1 MNDERQSGRGLRE
14 NAVNLVTDAVVRAR
28 LVTSAPARGV
38 LKWLQRSSGVDWA
51 AEGLLDG
58 VEGQA
63 RSERAQLLEQ
73 LACGGIAV
81 SELRQAV
88 AEDRLA
94 ILPVERL
101 LSGDELYT
109 FPELAEAAGMDI
121 EALRGDLMSLG
132 LPAPPVASKAF
143 DEHDLGAA
151 RAAAAFREAGLDER
165 GLRSVGRVVS
175 QGLRSIATASRELI
189 GEAALE
195 PGVGEQQLAVRYAQ
209 LAETLT
215 PHLET
220 VVTHALRLHL
230 RDGNSREVIRDTDR
244 DSGMLPDTVRMS
256 LAFADLA
263 DFTALSRS
271 EPPRRVAEVA
281 DRFAALASKAA
292 RPHAQLI
299 KLLGDGALLAAE
311 EPGAAVDA
319 SLKLAHTAA
328 QDPAG
333 LPPVRIGIATGPVIR
348 HRGDVYGTPANLAAR
363 LSQLAEPGSVVA
375 DDPTRD
381 DRPELSWR
389 GLPEQRVK
397 GFSRPR
403 NLFALDTASQ
413 QAVN

>member
-1 MNDERQSGRGLRE
+1 
-14 NAVNLVTDAVVRAR
+14 
-28 LVTSAPARGV
+28 
-38 LKWLQRSSGVDWA
+38 
-51 AEGLLDG
+51 
-58 VEGQA
+58 
-63 RSERAQLLEQ
+63 
-73 LACGGIAV
+73 
-81 SELRQAV
+81 
-88 AEDRLA
+88 
-94 ILPVERL
+94 L

-230 RDGNSREVIRDTDR
+230 RDGISREVIRDTDR
-244 DSGMLPDTVRMS
+244 D
-256 LAFADLA
+256 
-263 DFTALSRS
+263 FTALSHS
-271 EPPRRVAEVA
+271 EPPRRVAELA

-363 LSQLAEPGSVVA
+363 LSELAKPGSVVA